1 MHESIAKCLVFTSD
15 GRETAER
22 LVSLLRE
29 QGIRVVRSTRA
40 DECLGSLDAHGWRF
54 LAVDATVETEV
65 SLDVLARARQSWPD
79 LPVLAMVNQGDTHT
93 AVQAMKAGAFDCVET
108 PIDAAVLRSTVDAM
122 NDRKG
127 RRSDDPLQT
136 LTRVERIVLSHVLE
150 GRTNREIGDALCR
163 SPRTVEVHRRHI
175 MQKLSVSN
183 LIDLVKRV
191 MRTGAGEQRLS
202 DESSPDRDW
211 RPETARTEQS

>member
-1 MHESIAKCLVFTSD
+1 MHESITKCLVFTSD
-15 GRETAER
+15 DREAAER

-29 QGIRVVRSTRA
+29 QGIRVARSTRA
-40 DECLGSLDAHGWRF
+40 DECLGSLGAHGWRF
-54 LAVDATVETEV
+54 LAVDATGETKA

-79 LPVLAMVNQGDTHT
+79 IPVLAMVNQGDTRT
-93 AVQAMKAGAFDCVET
+93 AVQAMKAGAFDCVEA
-108 PIDAAVLRSTVDAM
+108 PIDAVALRSTVDAM
-122 NDRKG
+122 NDREG
-127 RRSDDPLQT
+127 RQSDDPLQT

-175 MQKLSVSN
+175 MQKLSVCN

-191 MRTGAGEQRLS
+191 MRARAGEQRFS
-202 DESSPDRDW
+202 DESSPSRDR
-211 RPETARTEQS
+211 RSETA